1 MLKNGMEKRK
11 ILVYSKYR
19 SSIAFYDKHL
29 CIPIS
34 DNASVTVSYSESER
48 KTGLLQVKQI

>member
-11 ILVYSKYR
+11 ISVYFRYR
-19 SSIAFYDKHL
+19 SGIAFCDKHL
-29 CIPIS
+29 CIPVS

-48 KTGLLQVKQI
+48 KT